1 MGRPE
6 DRARDEAIAWH
17 LRLDDAGETEW
28 DAFLAWLERDPVH
41 RLEFDRAE
49 RAGADLREA
58 MPCFVGTDTRLG
70 KPGRPRFGRRWP
82 LIAGL
87 TSVAASLV
95 LALSFSFQ
103 ASQPAAWTAVQTSP
117 GEQRTVALSDGSRLY
132 LNGGTRVLLDKSNYR
147 LARVAQGEATFE
159 VKHHA
164 TNPFT
169 VEVGQAQLR
178 DAGTIFNVRFDRGQS
193 RIGIAEGAVLYNPGR
208 ENVTLTRG
216 AVLTVSAGKGPAILS
231 SVDPRGIGS
240 WRQGQLVYDREAF
253 DTVAADVGR
262 ILGTEV
268 TVAPEIVGQRFT
280 GVIRI
285 DRNQAAF
292 FPRLAGLLG
301 VKVRRSQAGWFL
313 GPNDRAHNSDPRSPG
328 RDRS

>member
-1 MGRPE
+1 MARPE
-6 DRARDEAIAWH
+6 DSAREAAIAWH
-17 LRLDDAGETEW
+17 LRLDDAGEAEW
-28 DAFLAWLERDPVH
+28 EAFVAWLERDPVH

-58 MPCFVGTDTRLG
+58 MPCLAGTDM
-70 KPGRPRFGRRWP
+70 PVAEPDRPKFGRKWP
-82 LIAGL
+82 LVAGL
-87 TSVAASLV
+87 TAVAASLI
-95 LALSFSFQ
+95 LALSFSFH
-103 ASQPAAWTAVQTSP
+103 AAQPAAWTAVQTSP
-117 GEQRTVALSDGSRLY
+117 GEQRTLALSDGSRLY
-132 LNGGTRVLLDKSNYR
+132 LNGATRVLLDKSNSR
-147 LARVAQGEATFE
+147 LARIAQGEVTFE
-159 VKHHA
+159 VTHDA

-169 VEVGQAQLR
+169 VEVGKAQLR
-178 DAGTIFNVRFDRGQS
+178 DVGTIFNVSFDHGQS
-193 RIGIAEGAVLYNPGR
+193 KIGIVEGAVLYNPGR

-216 AVLTVSAGKGPAILS
+216 DVVIVSAGKGSAILS

-240 WRQGQLVYDREAF
+240 WRQGQLIYDREGL
-253 DTVAADVGR
+253 DVVASDVGR

-292 FPRLAGLLG
+292 FPRLGGLLG

-313 GPNDRAHNSDPRSPG
+313 GPYDRAHSSDPHSPE
-328 RDRS
+328 RYRN